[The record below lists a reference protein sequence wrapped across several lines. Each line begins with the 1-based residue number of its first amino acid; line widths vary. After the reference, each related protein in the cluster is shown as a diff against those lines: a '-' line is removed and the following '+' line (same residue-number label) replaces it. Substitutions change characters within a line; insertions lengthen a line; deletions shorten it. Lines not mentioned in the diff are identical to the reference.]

1 MCIRDRS
8 IQLYGRNF
16 YTHKSFRKIFIYS
29 KYRRGL
35 FYHDAGDLLNPHW
48 LLRQLPA
55 CGAMPYGAFT
65 FKIRA
70 SVIPSLRI
78 LLRKCML

>member
-1 MCIRDRS
+1 M
-8 IQLYGRNF
+8 
-16 YTHKSFRKIFIYS
+16 
-29 KYRRGL
+29 
-35 FYHDAGDLLNPHW
+35 LNPHW

-55 CGAMPYGAFT
+55 CGAMPCGAMPYGAFT

-70 SVIPSLRI
+70 SGIPSLRI